1 MAKNRKAVKKKPP
14 TSGLASEMAADAK
27 KKVVSGDSLKKI
39 SALAMHQLTLE
50 KTIANAEKELKDL
63 CAKLR
68 QVSEVELPDAMAEV
82 GMEEFK
88 LKDGSK
94 ITVIRTFTGSISE
107 KNREEAHNWLRANG
121 HGSLIKHAVSVVFG
135 KGQEKAAKSLVNVL
149 EKKGLPFRDKEAVH
163 PQTLQA
169 FIREQ
174 MTAAQEEGIK
184 FPQELFAVFPI
195 NKAKVIQK

>member
-1 MAKNRKAVKKKPP
+1 MAQKRKVVKKKPP
-14 TSGLASEMAADAK
+14 AKGLAGEMAADAGK
-27 KKVVSGDSLKKI
+27 QAVSNDSLKKI
-39 SALAMHQLTLE
+39 SALALHQLDLE
-50 KTIANAEKELKDL
+50 KTIEDAMEELKELT
-63 CAKLR
+63 AKLR
-68 QVSEVELPDAMAEV
+68 QVSEVELPDAMSEV

-94 ITVIRTFTGSISE
+94 VTVVRTFTGSISG
-107 KNREEAHNWLRANG
+107 KNRDKAHEWLRANG
-121 HGSLIKHAVSVVFG
+121 HGSLIKHAVTVAFG
-135 KGQEKAAKSLVNVL
+135 KGQEKAAKSLVAVI

-174 MTAAQEEGIK
+174 MTAVQEEGIK
-184 FPQELFAVFPI
+184 FPQDLFAVFPI